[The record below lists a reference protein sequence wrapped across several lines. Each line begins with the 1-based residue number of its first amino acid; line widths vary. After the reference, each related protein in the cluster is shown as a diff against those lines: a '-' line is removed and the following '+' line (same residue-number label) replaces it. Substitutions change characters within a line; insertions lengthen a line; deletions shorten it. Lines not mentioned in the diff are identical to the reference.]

1 MKKKNYIKIAKDVII
16 TEIKGLKKLQRFLDK
31 NFNRAIEKIL
41 KTTRK
46 NGKICFIG
54 LGKSGAIAERASKT
68 FSSVNTPSL
77 YISASEFSPGD
88 SGVLQNTDLIMI
100 ASSSGETQE
109 LKNCITF
116 AKRWGIYL
124 IGVCQ
129 KKNSTLYK
137 SADIKIFIPSASEAG
152 LSMLPTTSLSMFSA
166 LFDALAVAILKKKK
180 I

>member
-1 MKKKNYIKIAKDVII
+1 MKKKNCIKIAKDVII
-16 TEIKGLKKLQRFLDK
+16 TEIKGLKKLQKSLDK
-31 NFNRAIEKIL
+31 NFNRAVEKIVR
-41 KTTRK
+41 TTKK

-77 YISASEFSPGD
+77 YISASEFSHGD
-88 SGVLQNTDLIMI
+88 SGVLQNTDLIII

-129 KKNSTLYK
+129 KKIVLCINRL
-137 SADIKIFIPSASEAG
+137 
-152 LSMLPTTSLSMFSA
+152 
-166 LFDALAVAILKKKK
+166 ILKFLFPVQPRLDYQCCQPPLFQCSPLCLMR
-180 I
+180 

>member
-68 FSSVNTPSL
+68 FSSTRSQ
-77 YISASEFSPGD
+77 G
-88 SGVLQNTDLIMI
+88 
-100 ASSSGETQE
+100 
-109 LKNCITF
+109 
-116 AKRWGIYL
+116 
-124 IGVCQ
+124 
-129 KKNSTLYK
+129 KK
-137 SADIKIFIPSASEAG
+137 
-152 LSMLPTTSLSMFSA
+152 
-166 LFDALAVAILKKKK
+166 
-180 I
+180 